1 MTTNYEHI
9 IRENLQEVFDHIPLQ
24 VEQCLAARRKD
35 SVFLF
40 TAFGEDCLLG
50 PDEIMLSGQIE
61 RGPKGVVISLYARH
75 AHPGPAELEP
85 WRAFKDLPGS
95 MPYQGAFRTYAERIL
110 IPYVPQ
116 IEKQGERIARAFGG
130 AKNPA
135 GVEADLSL
143 LLYPFPKIALC
154 YVFYMGDEE
163 FPPSVSCLF
172 SSNALSFMPLD
183 GLADL
188 AEYTSMEIIRQIEAG
203 E

>member
-1 MTTNYEHI
+1 MGTNYERT
-9 IRENLQEVFDHIPLQ
+9 IRENLQQVFDHIPEEF
-24 VEQCLAARRKD
+24 EQRLPALKRD
-35 SVFLF
+35 SRFLF
-40 TAFGEDCLLG
+40 TAFGEDCSLG
-50 PDEIMLSGQIE
+50 ADEIILSGEIE
-61 RGPKGVVISLYARH
+61 RGPKGVVVSLYARH

-95 MPYQGAFRTYAERIL
+95 MPHQGAFRTYAERIL

-116 IEKQGERIARAFGG
+116 IEKQGERIARALGG

-135 GVEADLSL
+135 GVEADLAL

-154 YVFYMGDEE
+154 YVFYMAVEE

-172 SSNALSFMPLD
+172 SSNAPSFMPLD

-188 AEYTSMEIIRQIEAG
+188 AEYTSMAIIKQIEAG